1 MNKSVGDFDAFANNY
16 EQKFQDALGV
26 FAEESNYFAR
36 YKIDL
41 LAHLVANSEIKSILD
56 YGSGIGASIPHL
68 RNNFP
73 DSQIWATDIYVLIG
87 GEPLGISGLLLSA
100 CLAGM
105 IGFYVWFTQKRIGVD
120 LPEDN
125 LTAEI
130 SDGAGE
136 LGFYS
141 PHSWWPLPVALS
153 ACTLGLGLLIGWWL
167 SLIGLGALMISVI
180 GMVTE
185 YEKPATSTSH

>member
-1 MNKSVGDFDAFANNY
+1 MKASWKLFGG
-16 EQKFQDALGV
+16 LRV
-26 FAEESNYFAR
+26 FYV
-36 YKIDL
+36 IMT
-41 LAHLVANSEIKSILD
+41 V
-56 YGSGIGASIPHL
+56 
-68 RNNFP
+68 
-73 DSQIWATDIYVLIG
+73 IYWQVG
-87 GEPLGISGLLLSA
+87 GEEVGIAGMLLSA

-105 IGFYVWFTQKRIGVD
+105 VGFYVWFTQKRIGVT

-141 PHSWWPLPVALS
+141 PHSWWPLPVAVS
-153 ACTLGLGLLIGWWL
+153 ACVFALGLIIGWWL
-167 SLIGLGALMISVI
+167 SLIGLGALVISII

-185 YEKPATSTSH
+185 YEKPEIASAH

>member
-1 MNKSVGDFDAFANNY
+1 MKASWKLFGGLSVFY
-16 EQKFQDALGV
+16 V
-26 FAEESNYFAR
+26 
-36 YKIDL
+36 IMT
-41 LAHLVANSEIKSILD
+41 V
-56 YGSGIGASIPHL
+56 
-68 RNNFP
+68 
-73 DSQIWATDIYVLIG
+73 IYWQVG
-87 GEPLGISGLLLSA
+87 GEEVGIAGMLLSA

-105 IGFYVWFTQKRIGVD
+105 VGFYVWFTQKRIGLT

-130 SDGAGE
+130 ADGAGE

-153 ACTLGLGLLIGWWL
+153 ACVFALGLIIGWWL
-167 SLIGLGALMISVI
+167 SLIGLGALVISII

-185 YEKPATSTSH
+185 YEKPEIASAH

>member
-1 MNKSVGDFDAFANNY
+1 MHTKYQHIQIANIVD
-16 EQKFQDALGV
+16 KTF
-26 FAEESNYFAR
+26 
-36 YKIDL
+36 
-41 LAHLVANSEIKSILD
+41 
-56 YGSGIGASIPHL
+56 
-68 RNNFP
+68 NF
-73 DSQIWATDIYVLIG
+73 TVIYVVIG

-105 IGFYVWFTQKRIGVD
+105 IGFYVWFTQKRIGVE

-130 SDGAGE
+130 ADGAGE

-185 YEKPATSTSH
+185 YEKPTNSAAHL